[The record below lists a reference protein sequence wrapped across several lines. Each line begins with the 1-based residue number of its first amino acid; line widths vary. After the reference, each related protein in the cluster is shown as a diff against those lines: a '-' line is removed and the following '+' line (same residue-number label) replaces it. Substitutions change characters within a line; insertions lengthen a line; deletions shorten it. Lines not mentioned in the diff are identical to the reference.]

1 MSYEL
6 TGIKKP
12 IKYFIFIFPFVFTLG
27 ILIEKLINGPFG
39 SILFRFLVQEEDGP
53 IEYATSL
60 AYFAAFILAIFLAIS
75 LIRSKS
81 RVLGI
86 LYFVF
91 AFFFITISLEEI
103 SYGQRILVFETPEQF
118 NTNTQGETTLHNLPS
133 IQKSIP
139 KIFWIVGFYGSTA
152 WIFSSILGRGYK
164 KFLKYLIPGPI
175 LIGYFAS
182 VFAFFSIL
190 QFTPQEYISVVTYE
204 FSTAPEKLERVYL
217 NFFWWLDQEEFEFL
231 LSLGILFFVLLNYI
245 SQKYV
250 KKNSQVKNS

>member
-1 MSYEL
+1 MSNDL
-6 TGIKKP
+6 SGIKKP
-12 IKYFIFIFPFVFTLG
+12 MKYVIFIFPFVFILG
-27 ILIEKLINGPFG
+27 ILIEKLIYGPFG
-39 SILFRFLVQEEDGP
+39 NTLFRVLVQDEDGP

-60 AYFAAFILAIFLAIS
+60 AYFTAFILAIFLAIS

-103 SYGQRILVFETPEQF
+103 SYGQRILGFETPEQF
-118 NTNTQGETTLHNLPS
+118 NTNTQEETTLHNLPF

-139 KIFWIVGFYGSTA
+139 KIFWMVGFYGSTA
-152 WIFSSILGRGYK
+152 LIFSSILGHGYK

-190 QFTPQEYISVVTYE
+190 LFTPQEYISVVTFE
-204 FSTAPEKLERVYL
+204 FSLAPEKLVYVYFNL
-217 NFFWWLDQEEFEFL
+217 FWWKDQEEFEFL

-245 SQKYV
+245 SQKNV
-250 KKNSQVKNS
+250 IKK

>member
-1 MSYEL
+1 MNYDL

-12 IKYFIFIFPFVFTLG
+12 IKYFIFIFPFVFIIG
-27 ILIEKLINGPFG
+27 ILIEKLINGAFG
-39 SILFRFLVQEEDGP
+39 SRLFRFLVQDEDGP
-53 IEYATSL
+53 IEYATSF

-91 AFFFITISLEEI
+91 AFFLITISLEEI
-103 SYGQRILVFETPEQF
+103 SYGQRILVFETPDLF
-118 NTNTQGETTLHNLPS
+118 NTNIQGETTLHNLSS
-133 IQKSIP
+133 IQKFMP
-139 KIFWIVGFYGSTA
+139 KLFWIIGFYGSTA

-164 KFLKYLIPGPI
+164 KFLKYIMPGPI

-182 VFAFFSIL
+182 VFAFFSIS
-190 QFTPQEYISVVTYE
+190 QFTPQEYISVITFE
-204 FSTAPEKLERVYL
+204 FSLAPEKLEHVYL
-217 NFFWWLDQEEFEFL
+217 NLFWWKDQEEFEFL